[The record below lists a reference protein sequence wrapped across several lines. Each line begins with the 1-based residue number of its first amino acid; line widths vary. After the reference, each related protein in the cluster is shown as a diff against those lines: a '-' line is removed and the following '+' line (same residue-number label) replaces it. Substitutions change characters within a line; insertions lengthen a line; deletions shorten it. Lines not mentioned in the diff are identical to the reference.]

1 MPCCTVV
8 CFSPS
13 SRAQVRVCDGCFKVK
28 NPDTMP
34 QPEPLAALPGAVGA
48 PSAAPPIGGGEP
60 EPEPDG
66 ELFSGTGQQRIA
78 LPVGGI
84 GGGLASLPGQAED
97 PDEGEEDYGAATEG
111 LAAVDVPL
119 PAAAP
124 ADAGPREET
133 IKRLQG
139 AAQARLSAIVAQLL
153 LDEELGDEWAE
164 QIVTMATRAIASVN
178 IDPIDINFQRFVH
191 VKRIP
196 GGTIADESP
205 RGPPVAEGWG
215 GMGCGFTDGVVA
227 RKTVSHNKMA
237 TDLVD
242 PKIMLVCAHALL
254 HRLALGGSLTVSAG
268 DTLLSPSCCVLSR
281 VLFWPERL
289 KSRRTGD
296 AVACSWAVR
305 WKCQVTARRAA

>member
-1 MPCCTVV
+1 VTERALSCSVLCCA
-8 CFSPS
+8 SLPP
-13 SRAQVRVCDGCFKVK
+13 QVRVCDGCFKAK

-34 QPEPLAALPGAVGA
+34 TPQGAMEGLAALPGAIGA
-48 PSAAPPIGGGEP
+48 QSASPPIDGGEP

-66 ELFSGTGQQRIA
+66 KLFGGAGPQRIA

-84 GGGLASLPGQAED
+84 GGGAASLPGGAGQAED

-119 PAAAP
+119 PAATA

-133 IKRLQG
+133 MRRLTG

-164 QIVTMATRAIASVN
+164 QIVTMATRAIASVS
-178 IDPIDINFQRFVH
+178 IDPVDIDFQRFVH

-205 RGPPVAEGWG
+205 RGAPVAEGWG

-227 RKTVSHNKMA
+227 RKTVSHNKMP

-242 PKIMLVCAHALL
+242 PKIMLVRSHAVLP
-254 HRLALGGSLTVSAG
+254 RLAPTGSSCQLAARYLSF
-268 DTLLSPSCCVLSR
+268 LL
-281 VLFWPERL
+281 
-289 KSRRTGD
+289 
-296 AVACSWAVR
+296 
-305 WKCQVTARRAA
+305 RAAP